1 MAQHEGLSALHEQIL
16 ELLRS
21 HPEGLTIYQI
31 REKFPNDPGI
41 QQHLD
46 RRVRDLRK
54 YYDVP
59 LEKGGR
65 YVLKGEKAEPA
76 KDSGVINAKLRAAV
90 LNAAHG
96 RCQMCGQTVAE
107 DGVKLQADHKVPQTW
122 GGETTLENLWALCQL
137 CNGGKKDFF
146 ASFDD
151 SEMQKIVKLE
161 SVYARIAEILRMH
174 EGEAVPSWLLE
185 FVANVNDF
193 QEDWQKRL
201 RELRYPVI
209 GMKIKAT
216 RSKTPSGKW
225 QAAYMLEEWKPL
237 PENHQFLIKDFE
249 RKNKAKRKAEED

>member
-1 MAQHEGLSALHEQIL
+1 MAQHTGLTALHKQIL

-21 HPEGLTIYQI
+21 HPEGLTIYEI
-31 REKFPNDPGI
+31 RAKVPNDPGV

-54 YYDVP
+54 FYDLP

-65 YVLKGEKAEPA
+65 YVLKGARADQAP
-76 KDSGVINAKLRAAV
+76 DSGVINARLRAAV

-96 RCQMCGQTVAE
+96 RCQMCGKTVAE
-107 DGVKLQADHKVPQTW
+107 DGVKLQADHKVPLNW
-122 GGETTLENLWALCQL
+122 GGETTHDNLWALCQL
-137 CNGGKKDFF
+137 CNGGKRDFF
-146 ASFDD
+146 TSFDD
-151 SEMQKIVKLE
+151 NEMQTIVKLE
-161 SVYARIAEILRMH
+161 SVYERIAEMLRMH
-174 EGEAVPSWLLE
+174 EGEPVPSWLLE

-209 GMKIKAT
+209 GMKIKVT

-225 QAAYMLEEWKPL
+225 QAAYLLEKWKPL
-237 PENHQFLIKDFE
+237 PTDHKFQIKEYERLNRIKNREND
-249 RKNKAKRKAEED
+249 